1 MNREQIEK
9 QVFNEDHED
18 ALKVS
23 NLLEGQNKE
32 ELGKKSEELLNQI
45 EREKDCGKNVEDSEI
60 RDRLKGLHCVEYW
73 YNNSEAKS
81 EDLLETMKNMWTST
95 GIYQNGHTLNK
106 IFVALEIGDYI
117 EKENEIKN
125 LPVYYLG
132 ANKDFHF
139 PLTSRFRNIKMVD
152 PCYEDN
158 KLVEE
163 IIEELSEYEDF
174 EIVENNDNS
183 KIFHFNFDFGKGK
196 KEKVKIELINQTGES
211 DDYEKEDTGGVI
223 SFFTGDAAMSN
234 RSLYEKLK
242 RGGVVFDSN
251 EYGIFYSL
259 ATDKYQQEI
268 FGETEEFGIDKDYE
282 NKERILHDKE
292 VEIAKDFGFK
302 TVKIKGTSYSCFI
315 KEKESEEWRGIL
327 ENIKN
332 KRDEES

>member
-117 EKENEIKN
+117 EK
-125 LPVYYLG
+125 
-132 ANKDFHF
+132 
-139 PLTSRFRNIKMVD
+139 
-152 PCYEDN
+152 
-158 KLVEE
+158 
-163 IIEELSEYEDF
+163 
-174 EIVENNDNS
+174 
-183 KIFHFNFDFGKGK
+183 
-196 KEKVKIELINQTGES
+196 
-211 DDYEKEDTGGVI
+211 
-223 SFFTGDAAMSN
+223 
-234 RSLYEKLK
+234 
-242 RGGVVFDSN
+242 
-251 EYGIFYSL
+251 
-259 ATDKYQQEI
+259 
-268 FGETEEFGIDKDYE
+268 
-282 NKERILHDKE
+282 
-292 VEIAKDFGFK
+292 
-302 TVKIKGTSYSCFI
+302 
-315 KEKESEEWRGIL
+315 
-327 ENIKN
+327 
-332 KRDEES
+332 